1 MSEKVALSFSAISE
15 ALYTFPLPETD
26 WVIGIGRGGVVPAS
40 LVAHQLQ
47 CGLIIVQLNYR
58 DDDNNPSYE
67 DPVWVRESLPDFTPN
82 ARILLV
88 DDVSVS
94 GKTLEAAKTRLA
106 DYQVSTFVLKGK
118 ADYVLF
124 PDIKTCVNWP
134 WKAVDYAI

>member
-1 MSEKVALSFSAISE
+1 MSEKVTLSFSTISE
-15 ALYTFPLPETD
+15 ALRAFPLPETD
-26 WVIGIGRGGVVPAS
+26 WVVGIGRGGVVAAS
-40 LVAHQLQ
+40 LVAHQLR
-47 CGLIIVQLNYR
+47 CGLTIVQLNYR
-58 DDDNNPSYE
+58 DDDNQPSHE
-67 DPVWVRESLPDFTPN
+67 DPIWIREFSPDFTPD

-94 GKTLEAAKTRLA
+94 GKTLDTAKTRLA
-106 DYQVSTFVLKGK
+106 DYRVSTFVLKGK